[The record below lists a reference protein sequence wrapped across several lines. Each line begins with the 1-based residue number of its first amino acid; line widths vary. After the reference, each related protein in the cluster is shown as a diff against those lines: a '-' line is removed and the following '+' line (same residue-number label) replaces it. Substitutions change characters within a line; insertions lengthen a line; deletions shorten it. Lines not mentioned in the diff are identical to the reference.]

1 MNSIFLCMTSPYIK
15 IKLVFAFVFPF
26 AFELF
31 FHQLKVGLDIFCAY
45 FFSLV
50 CNFPIT
56 SFFFFSYLPFL
67 NLVSIAWP
75 LPNSLYFQGLTAE
88 MDRRNHLTQA
98 RHFTN
103 KEAIDTLLKLAL
115 FFFNFSVF
123 LQSFLISDFF
133 PSTKPGGIKKEC
145 TFNSLLC
152 ALGKSHSK
160 QESEDNSILNHDKFF
175 PRKLSHLIL

>member
-75 LPNSLYFQGLTAE
+75 LLNSLYFQGLTAE

-98 RHFTN
+98 CHFTN
-103 KEAIDTLLKLAL
+103 KEAIDTLSKLTL
-115 FFFNFSVF
+115 FLTSQFFFSPSSALISSL
-123 LQSFLISDFF
+123 LQSLEESRRNVL
-133 PSTKPGGIKKEC
+133 STPYSVHQVKVIQ
-145 TFNSLLC
+145 NSNQKII
-152 ALGKSHSK
+152 A
-160 QESEDNSILNHDKFF
+160 F
-175 PRKLSHLIL
+175 